1 MREPKPDPSA
11 SAGTSLKRLALAGLS
26 LALVLALSACGSSTD
41 GEGGEPGEAPEPSR
55 VTSGEAPEPSR
66 IACGESFELP
76 SPGRIRVEAQF
87 PRTAAAGKPM
97 LRGTAKVTTAEA
109 VHGVTSEHAGGFLV
123 RDGLVVTTPL
133 PQADIG
139 MPWDTAA
146 GEVREVSVV
155 ASLVSC
161 EPGGEPLPAG
171 EYELYVVVTITPDG
185 GKTIQALGGPSPL
198 RLE

>member
-1 MREPKPDPSA
+1 MVVV
-11 SAGTSLKRLALAGLS
+11 ALS
-26 LALVLALSACGSSTD
+26 LALSACGNDGGGNGAAQPPERSTSK
-41 GEGGEPGEAPEPSR
+41 EPPMSEPNAQ
-55 VTSGEAPEPSR
+55 SGK
-66 IACGESFELP
+66 IACGERFELP
-76 SPGRIRVEAQF
+76 SPSSVRVEAEL
-87 PRTAAAGKPM
+87 PATAAAGKPM

>member
-41 GEGGEPGEAPEPSR
+41 GEGSGPGEAPEPSR

-87 PRTAAAGKPM
+87 PRTAAAGRPM
-97 LRGTAKVTTAEA
+97 LRGTAEVTTAEA
-109 VHGVTSEHAGGFLV
+109 VRGVTSGNVDGFLV

-133 PQADIG
+133 PQTDIG
-139 MPWDTAA
+139 IPWNTAA
-146 GEVREVSVV
+146 GEVRKVPAV

-161 EPGGEPLPAG
+161 RPGGEPLTAG
-171 EYELYVVVTITPDG
+171 EYELYVVVTITPDD
-185 GKTIQALGGPSPL
+185 GKPIQAFGGPSSL
-198 RLE
+198 RLK